1 MSTWYLHICILGS
14 TIYDPETL
22 SFSNIGTT
30 TCSHQGS
37 GCALF
42 YSPRH
47 KNRPTVFIGGSN
59 DTTFDVCAEVLD
71 YTVNTSTWEKRMYSK
86 YKILYFIENY
96 RQIDQNYL
104 IRTLMNFILFII
116 KQIYPTNT
124 FVMVI
129 EMEKK
134 ISYTEFLRSN
144 SSIWILFSL

>member
-1 MSTWYLHICILGS
+1 MELHRFFALFWHFCFLTIKINMYYKNRVHLFQRVCLFTTIEQMSTWYLHICILGS

-71 YTVNTSTWEKRMYSK
+71 YTVNNNTWKERMFRS
-86 YKILYFIENY
+86 YK
-96 RQIDQNYL
+96 
-104 IRTLMNFILFII
+104 
-116 KQIYPTNT
+116 
-124 FVMVI
+124 MVFYHI
-129 EMEKK
+129 
-134 ISYTEFLRSN
+134 
-144 SSIWILFSL
+144 